1 MVADRCPEL
10 AAEDELMD
18 VEPRADTT
26 PVRSTAAL
34 AAVMVFA
41 FAAVVAAGYLWAELS
56 DLKAEHRA
64 REQAEL
70 DVAAADR
77 AALARELEQ
86 QREAQAALAARSA
99 VLERELNA
107 LRDQS
112 SRGRDALLVTDARQ
126 LLRYANEALHIARDP
141 QRAAAALALADA
153 RLAET
158 GDARYADARTAL
170 ARERTA
176 LAKLPKVDVAG
187 MALALSRITEQVAH
201 LPLRVRIPEP
211 LRPEDK
217 SSAQSASG
225 SAWEHVLARFKS
237 AFKRFITV
245 RRAEGPVEAL
255 LPPSEEYFLRRN
267 LELKLETARRAALD
281 RDAVAFRASAR
292 VARDW
297 MAVHFDPSVPAVRE
311 AVRDLDG
318 MLRVELAPTLPNI
331 TASLTLLERMG
342 DRR

>member
-1 MVADRCPEL
+1 
-10 AAEDELMD
+10 MD
-18 VEPRADTT
+18 AEPRADPT
-26 PVRSTAAL
+26 PVRSTAMLAAVLVFAL
-34 AAVMVFA
+34 AAVT
-41 FAAVVAAGYLWAELS
+41 AASYLWAELGE
-56 DLKAEHRA
+56 LKAERRA
-64 REQAEL
+64 REQTEL

-77 AALARELEQ
+77 AAFAAELEQ

-99 VLERELNA
+99 ALERELAA

-112 SRGRDALLVTDARQ
+112 SRGRDALLLTDARQ
-126 LLRYANEALHIARDP
+126 LLRYANESLHIARDP
-141 QRAAAALALADA
+141 VRAATALALADA

-158 GDARYADARTAL
+158 GDARYADARAAL
-170 ARERTA
+170 ARERAA
-176 LAKLPKVDVAG
+176 LARLPRVDVAG
-187 MALALSRITEQVAH
+187 MVLALSRITEQVAR
-201 LPLRVRIPEP
+201 LPLRVRIPTIATTA
-211 LRPEDK
+211 
-217 SSAQSASG
+217 AQGGAQDAPG
-225 SAWEHVLARFKS
+225 SAWEHVVARFKS

-297 MAVHFDPSVPAVRE
+297 MALHFDPSVPAVRE

-318 MLRVELAPTLPNI
+318 MLRVELAPALPDI
-331 TASLTLLERMG
+331 STSLALLERIG
-342 DRR
+342 AGR

>member
-1 MVADRCPEL
+1 MD
-10 AAEDELMD
+10 AEQ
-18 VEPRADTT
+18 RSRT
-26 PVRSTAAL
+26 PPPA
-34 AAVMVFA
+34 A
-41 FAAVVAAGYLWAELS
+41 FAAALVVALVAAIAAGYLWQELAA
-56 DLKAEHRA
+56 LKAERRA

-70 DVAAADR
+70 DGAGAER

-86 QREAQAALAARSA
+86 QRAAQTELAARSA
-99 VLERELNA
+99 VLERELAA

-112 SRGRDALLVTDARQ
+112 SRGRDALLVADARQ

-141 QRAAAALALADA
+141 ARAAAALALADA
-153 RLAET
+153 RLAEA
-158 GDARYADARTAL
+158 GDARHTDVRATL
-170 ARERTA
+170 ARERAA
-176 LAKLPKVDVAG
+176 LAKLPRADVAG
-187 MALALSRITEQVAH
+187 MTLALSRITEQVARM
-201 LPLRVRIPEP
+201 PLRVRIPEP
-211 LRPEDK
+211 AAAEPQ
-217 SSAQSASG
+217 APGASGPAG
-225 SAWEHVLARFKS
+225 SAWDHVVARIKS
-237 AFKRFITV
+237 AFKRFVTV

-297 MAVHFDPSVPAVRE
+297 MALHFDPAVPMVRE

-318 MLRVELAPTLPNI
+318 MLKVELAPPLPDI
-331 TASLTLLERMG
+331 SGSLTLLDRLG